1 MSASNSTETTGC
13 EACCGGGSCSSAFRG
28 TPGTCCGVVDDQ
40 SFCCPT
46 AASSFGE
53 GQCYRPDAST
63 FRCRAAGTSRDSGDD
78 RPSPWYSLFSLLIPV
93 ALLAAC
99 CMACFRKPRTQQ
111 PMPVGQQYYGQG
123 APPPGAVYGYPATG
137 QPYRTHLQKPDIIDD
152 SRCPSGASSFP
163 RALTRHLP
171 VASLVM
177 NSRTTGAP
185 MGTRPADESA
195 PLLDGKR
202 SSRGYFSRVP
212 VASVVLG
219 VAAFAAVSAVSSGL
233 VTSELAIPRSSR
245 ASTPRRALFS
255 ARERAGGGRRS
266 EDGVIF

>member
-1 MSASNSTETTGC
+1 MTKDSQARAWKTIPFHCLPRHLTCVPTHMRRATAAVLALSTLLCAVDAARLAPKLPDPRAGASAVSASNSTETTGC

-137 QPYRTHLQKPDIIDD
+137 QPYQ
-152 SRCPSGASSFP
+152 
-163 RALTRHLP
+163 
-171 VASLVM
+171 
-177 NSRTTGAP
+177 
-185 MGTRPADESA
+185 
-195 PLLDGKR
+195 
-202 SSRGYFSRVP
+202 
-212 VASVVLG
+212 
-219 VAAFAAVSAVSSGL
+219 VSAVSSGL

-266 EDGVIF
+266 EKVVIF

>member
-1 MSASNSTETTGC
+1 MEDHPFSLSPAPPDVCTDPHASRDRRRVGPVDAPVRRGRR
-13 EACCGGGSCSSAFRG
+13 EARPEAPRPARRG
-28 TPGTCCGVVDDQ
+28 VRGERLELDGNHRVRGVLRRWQLLLRVPRHAGNCCGVVDDQ

-123 APPPGAVYGYPATG
+123 APPRGAVYGYPATG
-137 QPYRTHLQKPDIIDD
+137 QPYQSGRGY
-152 SRCPSGASSFP
+152 GASNLAGAGAFP
-163 RALTRHLP
+163 PPVPPPPLSVPDARAP
-171 VASLVM
+171 
-177 NSRTTGAP
+177 
-185 MGTRPADESA
+185 SA
-195 PLLDGKR
+195 P
-202 SSRGYFSRVP
+202 P
-212 VASVVLG
+212 
-219 VAAFAAVSAVSSGL
+219 
-233 VTSELAIPRSSR
+233 LAQTTHYP
-245 ASTPRRALFS
+245 AT
-255 ARERAGGGRRS
+255 
-266 EDGVIF
+266 

>member
-1 MSASNSTETTGC
+1 MRRATAAVLALSTLLCAVDAARLAPKLPDPRAGASAVSASNSTETTGC

-63 FRCRAAGTSRDSGDD
+63 FRCRAAGTSKDSGDD

-137 QPYRTHLQKPDIIDD
+137 QPYQ
-152 SRCPSGASSFP
+152 SGGGYGASNLAGAGAFP
-163 RALTRHLP
+163 PPVPPPPLSVPDARAP
-171 VASLVM
+171 
-177 NSRTTGAP
+177 
-185 MGTRPADESA
+185 SA
-195 PLLDGKR
+195 P
-202 SSRGYFSRVP
+202 P
-212 VASVVLG
+212 
-219 VAAFAAVSAVSSGL
+219 L
-233 VTSELAIPRSSR
+233 VQTTHYPAM
-245 ASTPRRALFS
+245 
-255 ARERAGGGRRS
+255 
-266 EDGVIF
+266 